1 MKRRLFSKLLSDIHL
16 PDAGAASLS
25 DQSINRSLF
34 SPFVSSPVVDN
45 SAPVVV
51 SRSGFCM
58 DVSPDALPSVLAG
71 FPSSIS
77 YSLGG
82 PRG

>member
-25 DQSINRSLF
+25 DQSINRSLLR
-34 SPFVSSPVVDN
+34 SFVSSPAVDIF
-45 SAPVVV
+45 AQVM

-58 DVSPDALPSVLAG
+58 DASPDALSSVLVV

-77 YSLGG
+77 YSLRG